1 MGGGVNAQVGIGTT
15 SPDASAELDISSTT
29 KGLLPPRMTA
39 AQRSAIL
46 SPATGLMVYQTDGTA
61 GNYYFNG
68 SAWVY
73 IINATGSTLPVA
85 NGGTGVTTSTG
96 TGNVVLSNSP
106 TLVTP
111 ALGTPSSGVLTNAT
125 GLPLTTG
132 ITGTLPVA
140 NGGTGTTTGSITGTG
155 ALTFTAGGT
164 NQNVTVTPS
173 GTGNTILNGN
183 VGIGTAAPTSKL
195 HVAGSFRLENGT
207 QAAGR
212 LLTSDA
218 NGVATWQTASGGSLP
233 AGTSGQTLRHDG
245 TNWVANSVLFNNGTN
260 VGIGTSSPNAPLQFS
275 NALASRKIVFYE
287 GGNNDHQIYGL
298 GVNSYILRYQVSD
311 PGANHVFY
319 AATSS
324 TTSNE
329 LMRISGNGFV
339 GIGTA
344 SPSYKL
350 HVSGTTS
357 LDGPT
362 VVNASGAATNFTVG
376 ANILVANGT
385 TSCVGIGNASP
396 NAPLQFSNALA
407 SRKIVFYEAANNDHQ
422 FFGLGVN
429 STILRYQV
437 SDPVGNHVFYA
448 GTSSTTSN
456 ELMRINGDGN
466 VTINGGGTSGATYK
480 LQVNGQPGANGFTAF
495 TNYSDSRLKTNI
507 SSLDTGTLSK
517 IMQLRPVSFQ
527 YNQKYLQLYAGT
539 DLQKVHK
546 GFIAQEIRQVFPEMV
561 SEMKASADGVK
572 YLDLDVSHLQ
582 VYLVKAVQEQQAII
596 DAQQKEI
603 DTLKLQASNASQIS
617 AETTQKLTDLENK
630 MNAMLLLLNSKQE
643 VTAKQ

>member
-1 MGGGVNAQVGIGTT
+1 VLYGEGGGGGGVNAQVGIGTT
-15 SPDASAELDISSTT
+15 TPNASAVLDLTSTT
-29 KGLLPPRMTA
+29 QGLLPPRMTA
-39 AQRSAIL
+39 AQRSVIS

-73 IINATGSTLPVA
+73 IINATTGTLPVG

-96 TGNVVLSNSP
+96 TGSVVLSNSP

-183 VGIGTAAPTSKL
+183 VGIGTASPTTKL
-195 HVAGSFRLENGT
+195 HLDGTFRLVDGNQSNGKV
-207 QAAGR
+207 
-212 LLTSDA
+212 LTSDA

-233 AGTSGQTLRHDG
+233 AGTSGQTLRHNG
-245 TNWVANSVLFNNGTN
+245 TTWVANSTIFNNGTN
-260 VGIGTSSPNAPLQFS
+260 VGIGTSSPNAPLQFA
-275 NALASRKIVFYE
+275 NALANRKIVFYE
-287 GGNNDHQIYGL
+287 SVNNDHEFWGF
-298 GVNSYILRYQVSD
+298 GFNPMAVRYQLGSAS
-311 PGANHVFY
+311 GSHLFY
-319 AATSS
+319 AGTSS
-324 TTSNE
+324 TTSTE
-329 LMRISGNGFV
+329 LMRISGNGYV

-357 LDGPT
+357 LDGST
-362 VVNASGAATNFTVG
+362 IVNASGAATNFTVG

-385 TSCVGIGNASP
+385 TGGVGIGNANP
-396 NAPLQFSNALA
+396 NAPLQFANGVAA
-407 SRKIVFYEAANNDHQ
+407 RKIVFYESANNDHQ
-422 FFGLGVN
+422 VWGFGFTPQV
-429 STILRYQV
+429 LRYQIE
-437 SDPVGNHVFYA
+437 SSGAHKFYA
-448 GTSSTTSN
+448 GTSSSNSN
-456 ELMRINGDGN
+456 ELMAINGDGN

-480 LQVNGQPGANGFTAF
+480 LQVNGQPGANGYTAF

-507 SSLDTGTLSK
+507 TNLDTGALSK

-527 YNQKYLQLYAGT
+527 YNQKYLQLYAGS

-561 SEMKASADGVK
+561 SEMKASADSVQ
-572 YLDLDVSHLQ
+572 YLDLNVSHLQ
-582 VYLVKAVQEQQAII
+582 VYLVKALQEQQAII
-596 DAQQKEI
+596 EAQKKEI
-603 DTLKLQASNASQIS
+603 DAQK
-617 AETTQKLTDLENK
+617 AETTQKITDLENK
-630 MNAMLLLLNSKQE
+630 MNAMLLLLDKKEE